1 MPPTM
6 FLDEL
11 SPFMRELAGHPA
23 AFLGG
28 LASGLL
34 RLNLSDDPVKTWLHQ
49 QGVATPAGTGLSAN
63 GSQNNGGGP
72 QTISID

>member
-1 MPPTM
+1 M

-11 SPFMRELAGHPA
+11 SPFVGELISHPA

-34 RLNLSDDPVKTWLHQ
+34 RLNLSDDPVKSWLNN
-49 QGVATPAGTGLSAN
+49 QGIGPISGSGVSAN
-63 GSQNNGGGP
+63 HQNGGGP

>member
-1 MPPTM
+1 MQ
-6 FLDEL
+6 EL
-11 SPFMRELAGHPA
+11 TGHPA

-34 RLNLSDDPVKTWLHQ
+34 RLNLADEPVQGWLRQ
-49 QGVATPAGTGLSAN
+49 QGVTPGTDGTGFPG
-63 GSQNNGGGP
+63 GSQNGNGP

>member
-1 MPPTM
+1 M

-11 SPFMRELAGHPA
+11 SPFARELAGHPA

-34 RLNLSDDPVKTWLHQ
+34 RLNLSDDPVKGWLQQ
-49 QGVATPAGTGLSAN
+49 QGVATPTSGTGFNSN

>member
-1 MPPTM
+1 M

-11 SPFMRELAGHPA
+11 SPFLRELAGHPA
-23 AFLGG
+23 AFMGG

-34 RLNLSDDPVKTWLHQ
+34 RLNLSDDPVQGWLQQ
-49 QGVATPAGTGLSAN
+49 QGVTTAGGSGFGSS